1 MDVAQILA
9 EHVRILQAAEALE
22 DIAAAQRPMNVEA
35 LANRRWTFT
44 RDLLLHCSRMEST
57 VLLPL
62 SVDRRPTAAA
72 RAKDTSAATAEF
84 VKLFQAHAE
93 RWQGFTPPE
102 QWQAY
107 RAATD
112 RLAAGMRLLIER
124 EASEIV
130 PLLPVQPS
138 GTPPPVSKDRYVSDA
153 WAIRGLIFGDD
164 QRPHE

>member
-1 MDVAQILA
+1 MDVGQILA
-9 EHVRILQAAEALE
+9 QHVRILKDAEALE
-22 DIAAAQRPMNVEA
+22 EIAAAPRPKNVEA
-35 LANRRWTFT
+35 LANRRWAFT
-44 RDLLLHCSRMEST
+44 RDLLLHCSRMESL
-57 VLLPL
+57 VLSPL
-62 SVDRRPTAAA
+62 SVDVRPAAVA
-72 RAKDTSAATAEF
+72 CAKASSTATAEF
-84 VKLFQAHAE
+84 VALFRAHAE

-102 QWQAY
+102 QWRDY

-112 RLAAGMRLLIER
+112 RLATAMRLLIER